1 MVGFATYVLVS
12 GDEIVD
18 LVDFGGDESL
28 TLYTSAAILII
39 VVAAVVIIVTFFGC
53 CGAWKENKCMLGTY
67 FTIILVMFICV
78 LVGAVIGVTQSLD
91 FIQTQ
96 LTATQKSYGKTD
108 PQDQAITKAW
118 DQVQTDVSTN
128 IETAMNI
135 RRLQSL
141 NFLYFSDDLNVNN
154 AFNFFRLTIV

>member
-39 VVAAVVIIVTFFGC
+39 VVAALVIIVTFFGC

-96 LTATQKSYGKTD
+96 LTATQKSYGKD
-108 PQDQAITKAW
+108 EPQDKAITKAW

-128 IETAMNI
+128 IETAINA
-135 RRLQSL
+135 RRLYS
-141 NFLYFSDDLNVNN
+141 YSS
-154 AFNFFRLTIV
+154 RGY